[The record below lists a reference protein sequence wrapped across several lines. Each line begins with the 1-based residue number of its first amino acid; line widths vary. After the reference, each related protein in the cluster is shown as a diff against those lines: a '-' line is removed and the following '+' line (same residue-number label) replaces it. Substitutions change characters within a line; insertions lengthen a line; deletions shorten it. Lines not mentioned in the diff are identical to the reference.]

1 MVRLLLHL
9 MFVRNVPLPC
19 ADGQTFWFVF
29 LCMSRLSCC
38 HLCRFVVVRIC
49 ACCSR
54 WSRRLSLCVEFGHS
68 VRCLCIVNLGRVL
81 HVRRLAIHK
90 LVQLWCNCLAMFQDC
105 SGDGGSHVHLFQFAA
120 CLLIGSCSLPQTAV
134 KHLQCMLEH
143 VVWHTH
149 GSRTIGEA

>member
-9 MFVRNVPLPC
+9 MFVRYVPLPC

-54 WSRRLSLCVEFGHS
+54 WSRRLSLCFEFGHS

-81 HVRRLAIHK
+81 HVEKACDSQAGAA
-90 LVQLWCNCLAMFQDC
+90 LVQLFSDVSGLFWRWWFSCAFISVCCMPFDWQLQFATDCCQTPSVYVGACCLASAWFKND
-105 SGDGGSHVHLFQFAA
+105 
-120 CLLIGSCSLPQTAV
+120 
-134 KHLQCMLEH
+134 
-143 VVWHTH
+143 W
-149 GSRTIGEA
+149 